1 MKDKNKKLGQEPAF
15 PCEVGFLDGEIRQ
28 QHQNGNYTAL
38 DNGMSKRFYAA
49 CAAMQGILSG
59 KHENLQCNRKGDSAF
74 PINQTLSYNFEKI
87 AINAFKIA
95 DELLKQEN
103 NE

>member
-1 MKDKNKKLGQEPAF
+1 MSDKKILGQEPAF
-15 PCEVGFLDGEIRQ
+15 PFTEKQIGAYGEK
-28 QHQNGNYTAL
+28 YDVVTV
-38 DNGMSKRFYAA
+38 GMSKRFYAA

-95 DELLKQEN
+95 DELLKQES
-103 NE
+103 NEQA